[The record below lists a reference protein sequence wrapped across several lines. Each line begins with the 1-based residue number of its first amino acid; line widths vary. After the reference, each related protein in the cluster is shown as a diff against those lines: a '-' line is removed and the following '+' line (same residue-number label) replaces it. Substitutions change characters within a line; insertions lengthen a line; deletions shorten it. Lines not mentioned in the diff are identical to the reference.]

1 MIKAI
6 ETIYNGYRFRS
17 RLEARWA
24 VFFDTLGIDYQ
35 YEPEGY
41 NLGYYGY
48 YLPDFWLH
56 TNYPNDDSGVYVEI
70 KPTEMNSQELAKLYT
85 LAKNTKVSAFA
96 IQGQPY
102 PAEYKVTFLAVWDAV
117 YGPHHV
123 FDKPRITRD
132 LQFIEESEIY
142 LWNGQHE
149 IVTYQFLPPKFCL
162 SNLDR
167 KNSILKSAFLA
178 ARQAR
183 FEHGENGKR

>member
-41 NLGYYGY
+41 DLGNYGY

-56 TNYPNDDSGVYVEI
+56 TNYPNDDSGIYIEI
-70 KPTEMNSQELAKLYT
+70 KPIEMTSQELAKLYV
-85 LAKNTKVSAFA
+85 LAKNTKVSALA

-102 PAEYKVTFLAVWDAV
+102 PTEHEITFLAMWDDI
-117 YGPHHV
+117 YGPHRT
-123 FDKPRITRD
+123 FSKPRITRN
-132 LQFIEESEIY
+132 LQFVQFVEESKIY
-142 LWNGQHE
+142 LWSKQL
-149 IVTYQFLPPKFCL
+149 VTYQFPSPGFCSFSL
-162 SNLDR
+162 
-167 KNSILKSAFLA
+167 SILESAFLA

-183 FEHGENGKR
+183 FEHGENGRR